1 MANDNTARDSLAKWL
16 RDAHAMEHQAVGL
29 LETQIDRLENYPEA
43 LPRLREHLRETKDQM
58 AQVEQCLQ
66 RLGEDTSTLKDTAMK
81 MTAAMQGMMHA
92 MSSDEILKTAL
103 ANHAFEHFEAASYCS
118 LKAAAE
124 ALGEQEIARTCDS
137 IMRQELAMAD
147 WVFDQLSPLT
157 QKYLQREAA
166 GVEAKM

>member
-1 MANDNTARDSLAKWL
+1 MTSPRDNLISWL
-16 RDAHAMEHQAVGL
+16 RDAYAMECQAIEL
-29 LETQIDRLENYPEA
+29 LEAQINRLEHYPEA
-43 LPRLREHLRETKDQM
+43 LPRLREHLQQTREQQ
-58 AQVEQCLQ
+58 ASVEQCLDQ
-66 RLGEDTSTLKDTAMK
+66 LGADRSTLKETAMK
-81 MTAAMQGMMHA
+81 LAANMQGMMHA

-103 ANHAFEHFEAASYCS
+103 ANHAFEHFEAAFYCS
-118 LKAAAE
+118 LKAAAD